1 MADALIRLG
10 ARFAGPIL
18 DSEGRVRTETIEEAT
33 RLFMDGKLM
42 TRHGEGDDAIFS
54 IPEERRIAIE
64 YYKNNVLHFFVPSAM
79 IAAAVTANDAEPLGE
94 ALLRERVRQLSRL
107 FKYEFMYRADA
118 TFDDIFGDALSQM
131 LAAGELERVADRI
144 KVADGERGERVAT
157 YARMLRTYFET
168 YRLAVR
174 GARVLLDGPM
184 VKKDWVKH
192 TLTTGQRMYI
202 AGELELRESLSK
214 IRLDSTIEALK
225 DLGVIRVRDGNELAL
240 GSDIDD
246 LATLEDLET
255 RLAVGTDA

>member
-1 MADALIRLG
+1 
-10 ARFAGPIL
+10 
-18 DSEGRVRTETIEEAT
+18 VRTDTIEEAT

-42 TRHGEGDDAIFS
+42 TRHGDGDDAIFS
-54 IPEERRIAIE
+54 VPEERRIAIE

-79 IAAAVTANDAEPLGE
+79 IAAAVMASDGEPLGE
-94 ALLRERVRQLSRL
+94 VLLRERVRQLSRL

-118 TFDDIFGDALSQM
+118 TFDDIFEDTLSQM

-144 KVADGERGERVAT
+144 QAAEGEAAEQIAS

-184 VKKDWVKH
+184 GKKDWVKR
-192 TLTTGQRMYI
+192 TLTTGQRMYL

-214 IRLDSTIEALK
+214 MRLDSALDALK
-225 DLGVIRVRDGNELAL
+225 DLGVIRIRDGSEIAL
-240 GSDIDD
+240 GAEIDGP
-246 LATLEDLET
+246 ATLEELEA
-255 RLAVGTDA
+255 RLAVGTRG